1 MKLKKI
7 LILRSIQKF
16 KSQME
21 LIQLQ
26 ELDALFKFLDNLTT
40 TNHEFEIILSITEES
55 LTKLQKSKFFI
66 HKQVSIQTSSKI
78 HWRIQDM
85 NLPTQTQMVKLN
97 SHRFDSQSSAME
109 ITTIKSPITVVVISK
124 KERRSMS
131 NQLLINSKLLALMM
145 MKSTMS
151 TKVITQSS

>member
-1 MKLKKI
+1 MAFLIYGLKYSSLEIKLTCLQAEFSLFYWIYKTLGQRLKLSKTFQMKLKKI

-78 HWRIQDM
+78 H
-85 NLPTQTQMVKLN
+85 
-97 SHRFDSQSSAME
+97 
-109 ITTIKSPITVVVISK
+109 
-124 KERRSMS
+124 
-131 NQLLINSKLLALMM
+131 
-145 MKSTMS
+145 
-151 TKVITQSS
+151 